1 MIYRLVN
8 LGVTDSLKVE
18 EAQLIRLTNVL
29 ALLPVPVY
37 LFYIGYGYFFDQI
50 FSSILA
56 SSMIVLTAISLFQ
69 NFKRRY
75 GLSKLVLIWLNGF
88 SLWITF
94 HVFNIDY
101 SVLTGFLPLM
111 VCYAFF
117 FDFKA
122 ERGAF
127 LTSAGFTLFFILSSF
142 VLPRQVMHAI
152 TLAPE
157 DAQMSNLFHMIFSFL
172 LTMFLV
178 YALSRYTGITSKKL
192 IGAREEAEKY
202 SRLQSEF
209 LANMSHEIRTPLNG
223 IIGSSHL
230 LKSTDLTDEQHEYA
244 ETIGLSSE
252 MLREI
257 IDNILDLSRLEA
269 NGLELE
275 QKSFDLGHT
284 VRGVAVMLN
293 PTLGSKPIDLNVSI
307 APGCAKFVKGDQKRI
322 KQVVGNLLGNAIK
335 FTDSGQ
341 IDLSLQCSKQSTGT
355 YNFEITVRDTGI
367 GISAEDQEKLFTR
380 FYQVESSA
388 DRRFMGTGLGLVIC
402 KSLVELMGGRLS
414 VESEVGHGT
423 TFRITLTLE
432 VADAPV
438 IPEPKP
444 IDTEKERPELR
455 ILVAEDNE
463 VNQVV
468 MRRMLGKLGYTMDLA
483 EDGEEA
489 LEMAAKDNYDLI
501 FMDIQMPGK
510 DGLEATKEIRRATKS
525 LDNPLI
531 VALTAN
537 ALTEDRDRCLKAGMN
552 DYLSKPVNAK
562 EIEKL
567 LERWF

>member
-37 LFYIGYGYFFDQI
+37 LFYIGYGYYFDQI

-56 SSMIVLTAISLFQ
+56 SSMILLTMVSLFQ
-69 NFKRRY
+69 NYRQRY
-75 GLSKLVLIWLNGF
+75 GIAKLVLIWLNGF

-101 SVLTGFLPLM
+101 SVLTGFLPLI

-122 ERGAF
+122 ERSSF
-127 LTSAGFTLFFILSSF
+127 LVSAGFTLFFILSSF
-142 VLPRQVMHAI
+142 MLPRQVIHTI
-152 TLAPE
+152 NLSPE
-157 DAQMSNLFHMIFSFL
+157 DAQMSNFFHLIFSFL
-172 LTMFLV
+172 LTTFLV
-178 YALSRYTGITSKKL
+178 YALSKYTGITSRKL

-230 LKSTDLTDEQHEYA
+230 LKTTELTEEQQEYA
-244 ETIGLSSE
+244 QTIGLSSQ
-252 MLREI
+252 MLKEI
-257 IDNILDLSRLEA
+257 IDNVLDLSRLEA
-269 NGLELE
+269 DGLELE
-275 QKSFDLGHT
+275 RKDFDLGHT
-284 VRGVAVMLN
+284 VRSVALMLK
-293 PTLGSKPIDLNVSI
+293 PTLGVKKVDLNVHI
-307 APGCAKFVKGDQKRI
+307 KEGCARFVKGDQKRI

-335 FTDSGQ
+335 FTDSGE
-341 IDLSLQCSKQSTGT
+341 IDLSLACSKKTGGI

-367 GISAEDQEKLFTR
+367 GISEEDQEKLFTR

-402 KSLVELMGGRLS
+402 KSLVELMN
-414 VESEVGHGT
+414 GT
-423 TFRITLTLE
+423 LIVRSKAGEGTEFRVSLPLE
-432 VADAPV
+432 LAEGPV
-438 IPEPKP
+438 ILKV
-444 IDTEKERPELR
+444 KETAKEQKSADLK

-468 MRRMLGKLGYTMDLA
+468 MRRMLQKLGYSMDLA
-483 EDGEEA
+483 EDGDEA
-489 LEMAAKDNYDLI
+489 LEKAICGNYDLV
-501 FMDIQMPGK
+501 FMDVQMPGK
-510 DGLEATKEIRRATKS
+510 DGLEATREIRKTMKS
-525 LDNPLI
+525 LDKPLI

-537 ALTEDRDRCLKAGMN
+537 AFSEDRDRCLKAGMN

>member
-37 LFYIGYGYFFDQI
+37 LFYIGYGYYFDQI

-56 SSMIVLTAISLFQ
+56 SSMIVLTLVSLFQ
-69 NFKRRY
+69 NYRKHY
-75 GLSKLVLIWLNGF
+75 GIAKLVLIWLNGF

-101 SVLTGFLPLM
+101 SVLTGFLPLI

-117 FDFKA
+117 FNFKT
-122 ERGAF
+122 ERSSF
-127 LTSAGFTLFFILSSF
+127 SVSAGFTLFFILSSF
-142 VLPRQVMHAI
+142 VLPRQVIHTI
-152 TLAPE
+152 NLSPE
-157 DAQMSNLFHMIFSFL
+157 DSQMSNLFHLVFSFL
-172 LTMFLV
+172 LTIFLV
-178 YALSRYTGITSKKL
+178 YALSKYNGITSKKL

-202 SRLQSEF
+202 SKLQSEF

-230 LKSTDLTDEQHEYA
+230 LKTTDLTEEQREYA
-244 ETIGLSSE
+244 ETIGLSSQ

-257 IDNILDLSRLEA
+257 IDNVLDLSRLEA
-269 NGLELE
+269 DGLELE
-275 QKSFDLGHT
+275 HKDFDLGHT
-284 VRGVAVMLN
+284 VSSVALMLK
-293 PTLGSKPIDLNVSI
+293 PTLGAKKVDLNVQI
-307 APGCAKFVKGDQKRI
+307 REGCARFVKGDQKRI

-341 IDLSLQCSKQSTGT
+341 IDLKLACSKQTEGT

-367 GISAEDQEKLFTR
+367 GISTEDQEKLFTR

-402 KSLVELMGGRLS
+402 KSLVELMNGTLTVR
-414 VESEVGHGT
+414 SEVGEGT
-423 TFRITLTLE
+423 EFKVLLPLE
-432 VADAPV
+432 IAEGSVLPKVRETTQEQKSAD
-438 IPEPKP
+438 
-444 IDTEKERPELR
+444 LS

-468 MRRMLGKLGYTMDLA
+468 MRRMLKKLGYSMDLA
-483 EDGEEA
+483 EDGDEA
-489 LEMAAKDNYDLI
+489 LEKVISGNYDLV
-501 FMDIQMPGK
+501 FMDVQMPGK
-510 DGLEATKEIRRATKS
+510 DGMEATREIRKAMKS
-525 LDNPLI
+525 LDKPLV

-567 LERWF
+567 IERWF

>member
-1 MIYRLVN
+1 MIHRLVN

-50 FSSILA
+50 FSSFLA
-56 SSMIVLTAISLFQ
+56 CSMIVLTVISLYQ
-69 NFKRRY
+69 NSLRRY
-75 GLSKLVLIWLNGF
+75 GIAKLVLLWLNGF

-101 SVLTGFLPLM
+101 SVLTGFLPLII
-111 VCYAFF
+111 CYPFF
-117 FDFKA
+117 FELKT
-122 ERGAF
+122 ERRVF
-127 LTSAGFTLFFILSSF
+127 FISAGFTMFFIISSF
-142 VLPRQVMHAI
+142 ILPRQVLYAI
-152 TLAPE
+152 TLAPD
-157 DAQMSNLFHMIFSFL
+157 DAALSNLFHLVFSFL
-172 LTMFLV
+172 LTVFLA
-178 YALSRYTGITSKKL
+178 YALSRYTKITRNKL
-192 IGAREEAEKY
+192 IKAREEAEKY

-230 LKSTDLTDEQHEYA
+230 LKSTVLTDEQGEYA

-257 IDNILDLSRLEA
+257 IDNVLDVTRLEA

-275 QKSFDLGHT
+275 EKNFDLAHT
-284 VRGVAVMLN
+284 IQGVALMLK
-293 PTLGSKPIDLNVSI
+293 PTLGKKEIDLKVEI
-307 APGCAKFVKGDQKRI
+307 AEGCAKFVKGDQKRI
-322 KQVVGNLLGNAIK
+322 KQVVSNLLGNAIK
-335 FTDSGQ
+335 FTDRGE
-341 IDLSLQCSKQSTGT
+341 ITVGLQCSRQSNSAH
-355 YNFEITVRDTGI
+355 NFEITVRDTGI

-402 KSLVELMGGRLS
+402 KSLVELMGGTLL
-414 VESEVGHGT
+414 VESEVGKGT
-423 TFRITLTLE
+423 EFRIVLTMALADRPVARKPKE
-432 VADAPV
+432 V
-438 IPEPKP
+438 IS
-444 IDTEKERPELR
+444 EKGNPDLS

-468 MRRMLGKLGYTMDLA
+468 MRRMLSKLGYKMDLA

-489 LEMAAKDNYDLI
+489 LEMAISDDYDLI
-501 FMDIQMPGK
+501 FMDVQMPGK
-510 DGLEATKEIRRATKS
+510 DGMEATRAIRRASKS
-525 LDNPLI
+525 PDKPLI

-537 ALTEDRDRCLKAGMN
+537 ALAEDKDRCLKAGMN
-552 DYLSKPVNAK
+552 DYLSKPVSAK
-562 EIEKL
+562 EIEHIM
-567 LERWF
+567 ERWF

>member
-1 MIYRLVN
+1 MMYRLVN

-37 LFYIGYGYFFDQI
+37 LFYIWYGYYFDQI

-56 SSMIVLTAISLFQ
+56 SSMIVLTLVSLFQ
-69 NFKRRY
+69 NCRRRY
-75 GLSKLVLIWLNGF
+75 GVAKLVLIWLNGF

-101 SVLTGFLPLM
+101 SVLTGFLPLI

-122 ERGAF
+122 ERNSF
-127 LTSAGFTLFFILSSF
+127 LISSGFTLFFILSSF
-142 VLPRQVMHAI
+142 IIPRQVIHTI
-152 TLAPE
+152 NLSPE
-157 DAQMSNLFHMIFSFL
+157 DAQMSNFFHLVFSFL
-172 LTMFLV
+172 LTIFLV
-178 YALSRYTGITSKKL
+178 YALSKYTGITSKKL

-230 LKSTDLTDEQHEYA
+230 LKTTELTVEQQEYA
-244 ETIGLSSE
+244 ETIGLSSQ

-257 IDNILDLSRLEA
+257 IDNVLDLSRLEA

-275 QKSFDLGHT
+275 HKDFDLGHT
-284 VRGVAVMLN
+284 VRSVALMLK
-293 PTLGSKPIDLNVSI
+293 PTLGMKKVDLNVQI
-307 APGCAKFVKGDQKRI
+307 TEGCARFVKGDQKRI

-335 FTDSGQ
+335 FTDAGE
-341 IDLSLQCSKQSTGT
+341 INLSLACSKQTEHS

-367 GISAEDQEKLFTR
+367 GISEEDQKKLFTR

-402 KSLVELMGGRLS
+402 KSLVELMKGALTVRSKAG
-414 VESEVGHGT
+414 EGT
-423 TFRITLTLE
+423 EFKVSLPLE
-432 VADAPV
+432 IAEGPVVPKAREIAQEQKGAD
-438 IPEPKP
+438 
-444 IDTEKERPELR
+444 LN

-468 MRRMLGKLGYTMDLA
+468 MRRMLQKLGYSMDLA
-483 EDGEEA
+483 EDGDEA
-489 LEMAAKDNYDLI
+489 LEKVISGNYDLV
-501 FMDIQMPGK
+501 FMDVQMPGK
-510 DGLEATKEIRRATKS
+510 DGMEATREIRRTMKS
-525 LDNPLI
+525 LDKPLV

-562 EIEKL
+562 EIESL
-567 LERWF
+567 MNRWF